1 MTKVAHLFW
10 AKPGKEEEVL
20 ESYLNILVVFALVMV
35 GYALSAKGV
44 FKGDT
49 LKLLSF
55 MVLNLALPFNM
66 FLNMTQRFDRQAFL
80 GLFSGMLVPALSIL
94 AVYGFSVVYSKL
106 THVPQK
112 RRGLFQTMFTISNS
126 IFMGIPINLAIF
138 GEASIPYVL
147 LYYICNTT
155 FFWTVGIY
163 LISSDNQ
170 DPTIETI
177 RMDAKGV
184 LKMLLTP
191 AMSGFLIG
199 LAYMLADLPEI
210 SLVTKFSTHLSNLT
224 TPLSMFVIGMIIYQ
238 TGIKN
243 LKFDKDSLGVLLGRY
258 VVSPLS
264 IYLLSHL
271 IHMPELMFKV
281 YLVQA
286 AMPAQNTTPV
296 LAKQYGSDA
305 EFATTAQ
312 ALTFLVYLLV
322 IPILIFFVH

>member
-1 MTKVAHLFW
+1 M
-10 AKPGKEEEVL
+10 L
-20 ESYLNILVVFALVMV
+20 ESYLNILVVFALVLV
-35 GYALSAKGV
+35 GYQLANKGV

-49 LKLLSF
+49 LKLFSF
-55 MVLNLALPFNM
+55 MVLNIALPFNM
-66 FLNMTQRFDRQAFL
+66 FLNMTERFDREEFL
-80 GLFSGMLVPALSIL
+80 SLFSGMLLPAVSIL
-94 AVYGFSVVYSKL
+94 AVFCFSVFYSKV
-106 THVPQK
+106 TNVPEK

-126 IFMGIPINLAIF
+126 IFMGIPINVAIF
-138 GEASIPYVL
+138 GEESIPYVL

-170 DPTIETI
+170 DPTIENV
-177 RMDAKGV
+177 RMNAKGV
-184 LKMLLTP
+184 VKMLITP

-199 LAYMLADLPEI
+199 LFYMLVGLPEI
-210 SLVTKFSTHLSNLT
+210 PLLSKFATHLSNLT

-238 TGIKN
+238 TGLKN
-243 LKFDKDSLGVLLGRY
+243 LKMDKDSFGILLGRY
-258 VVSPLS
+258 VISPLS
-264 IYLLSHL
+264 VFLLAQV
-271 IHMPELMFKV
+271 IEVPDLMFKV

-312 ALTFLVYLLV
+312 AFTFLVYLFV